1 MRRDYVTTFITE
13 ALVVAGYLL
22 AFKLVADHL
31 GASGFGEYALARRTL
46 SLLLPLGVVGLD
58 IGITRYVSYASAEK
72 SPSAAGY
79 VPAGLIL
86 MLVAVAIVSA
96 VLLAFNGLRFRRRTF

>member
-22 AFKLVADHL
+22 AFKLVADNL
-31 GASGFGEYALARRTL
+31 GAGGFGEYALARRTL

-58 IGITRYVSYASAEK
+58 IGITRYVSYAAAER
-72 SPSAAGY
+72 SPRSAGY
-79 VPAGLIL
+79 VPARAGQARIL
-86 MLVAVAIVSA
+86 AA
-96 VLLAFNGLRFRRRTF
+96 